1 MFRTVI
7 FLTLLF
13 SGIAWADVNPII
25 GSYGRIGFTVDG
37 DGGQAERR
45 QITLFGPRVSE
56 GNYLELDLGADGWKV
71 DQSQVKVLTTLSF
84 GDRFAHA
91 SGDFSTGIAIRQA
104 FVEAEKIMGTG
115 AFVWLGSRMAR
126 GDDIYLLDFWPMDD
140 LNIVGL
146 ATGWRTEQ
154 SDTQLLVGFNRAIDR
169 YQVQYVDV
177 PDISF
182 GEARV
187 TSLNR
192 QRTVAAV
199 SSERRFTGGQGALA
213 TKLRLYGELHFLPS
227 GERTLDGG

>member
-1 MFRTVI
+1 M
-7 FLTLLF
+7 
-13 SGIAWADVNPII
+13 
-25 GSYGRIGFTVDG
+25 
-37 DGGQAERR
+37 
-45 QITLFGPRVSE
+45 
-56 GNYLELDLGADGWKV
+56 
-71 DQSQVKVLTTLSF
+71 
-84 GDRFAHA
+84 
-91 SGDFSTGIAIRQA
+91 
-104 FVEAEKIMGTG
+104 
-115 AFVWLGSRMAR
+115 
-126 GDDIYLLDFWPMDD
+126 
-140 LNIVGL
+140 NIVGL

-227 GERTLDGG
+227 GERTLDGGYEAGEPLPDDRGWLLGAQLGLWNFARNGHVNLWVRYANGLAAFDELQQPTGLNKERRADGADEVRVAFPAPTRAFGIQFRGYRFSETLTRNEEFDDGHSGRNPPYLLRGPSLRRLKHRFNYDARTG